1 MRKVLLA
8 GGAGLSGLWIVL
20 MVLGT
25 LLFLAPS
32 SFAQTY
38 TLQFIGLP
46 SGSVDLTQYIGLDR
60 KLKADVAGQILRIT
74 VTPPLTQPK
83 SVVLTIVV
91 SASGS
96 SITPCN
102 GVIATATTNAFQISG
117 AGRELGSA
125 AFTGASAI
133 GVQSSTNQPC
143 IDALADKMSNGGT
156 SIPAGTYTLEA
167 SLYDASDRAK
177 KLNAIDPSQPAV
189 IQISGASTNEDVINL
204 TSPQNGEQVTQ
215 APSIVFTFNNS
226 VPGRLYAFEHS
237 SLTQPPEDATR
248 DLSSPLKILDV
259 PVAALGSNQIVA
271 IYPGQ
276 ALRPWMAGKK
286 ISWLFLGTSSGSGS
300 PPRSPIWSFIV
311 VSNDPL
317 LAQLIAA
324 LRGAPN
330 PVGST
335 YDNLVNSG
343 FTLAFS
349 SSNPIYLQE
358 GEGGTPRTID
368 LAQALAFLA
377 DLTTKAGNPNVRID
391 ARIASQ

>member
-1 MRKVLLA
+1 MKKVLLA
-8 GGAGLSGLWIVL
+8 DGAGFLRFCAVL
-20 MVLGT
+20 AALGT
-25 LLFLAPS
+25 WLFLAPS
-32 SFAQTY
+32 SFAQTNTY
-38 TLQFIGLP
+38 TLQFVGLP

-91 SASGS
+91 SASGL

-125 AFTGASAI
+125 AFTGTSAI

-167 SLYDASDRAK
+167 SLYDASDRTK

-215 APSIVFTFNNS
+215 ASTIVFTFNNS
-226 VPGRLYAFEHS
+226 VPGRLLAFEHS

-259 PVAALGSNQIVA
+259 PVVALGSNQIVA
-271 IYPGQ
+271 IYPGT
-276 ALRPWMAGKK
+276 AVRPWLAGKK
-286 ISWLFLGTSSGSGS
+286 ISWLFLGDSPSSSS
-300 PPRSPIWSFIV
+300 PPRSPIWSFMV
-311 VSNDPL
+311 VSNDPVFN
-317 LAQLIAA
+317 QLITA
-324 LRGAPN
+324 LSVAPD
-330 PVGST
+330 PLGST
-335 YDNLVNSG
+335 YMNLLNSG
-343 FTLAFS
+343 YTLAFS

-358 GEGGTPRTID
+358 GEGGIPRTVDIEQV
-368 LAQALAFLA
+368 LALLA
-377 DLTTKAGNPNVRID
+377 DLARRNVRIN
-391 ARIASQ
+391 ATVTSQ